1 MDQTLKY
8 GSWTM
13 SGTAGGRIGANSCA
27 GAWRASSAKIRVRVN
42 RNPRYSIISLTLFR
56 EIRGRQIREEFHGL
70 RARQE
75 IRCTFCC
82 WPPGPLARRERRAYP
97 LRYVR
102 SEQHSQRACGPQPGG
117 ARRRAGICGV
127 AAPRRCHHIACVA
140 APCICPPGARAK
152 MHTLFSDGPLA
163 PFTTETR
170 RYTENPEAS
179 VKPPCPPCLRGETG
193 CLAAAGSPSQLIM
206 LSCPHDA
213 PNESGGRPDSA
224 DVSGAPDS
232 GRRGSRVWVAG
243 IRRHGFSQAGSG
255 GPALS

>member
-1 MDQTLKY
+1 MHPREITNCIPVEIPHQAPGSDLVPPSQFRAMDLRVMAVAAMT
-8 GSWTM
+8 
-13 SGTAGGRIGANSCA
+13 
-27 GAWRASSAKIRVRVN
+27 SSAPKER
-42 RNPRYSIISLTLFR
+42 R
-56 EIRGRQIREEFHGL
+56 EL

-163 PFTTETR
+163 
-170 RYTENPEAS
+170 
-179 VKPPCPPCLRGETG
+179 RGECFLRTPGTG
-193 CLAAAGSPSQLIM
+193 ATLRPR
-206 LSCPHDA
+206 P
-213 PNESGGRPDSA
+213 GR
-224 DVSGAPDS
+224 
-232 GRRGSRVWVAG
+232 GRRTG
-243 IRRHGFSQAGSG
+243 
-255 GPALS
+255 

>member
-1 MDQTLKY
+1 M
-8 GSWTM
+8 GSVVPTHFLCFFFWILD
-13 SGTAGGRIGANSCA
+13 SEFPYRIH
-27 GAWRASSAKIRVRVN
+27 V
-42 RNPRYSIISLTLFR
+42 
-56 EIRGRQIREEFHGL
+56 L

-152 MHTLFSDGPLA
+152 MHTLFPDGPLA
-163 PFTTETR
+163 CLLWNAVICPGGSR
-170 RYTENPEAS
+170 GVLQPAS
-179 VKPPCPPCLRGETG
+179 RFFLW
-193 CLAAAGSPSQLIM
+193 AAGVLVIRQT
-206 LSCPHDA
+206 
-213 PNESGGRPDSA
+213 
-224 DVSGAPDS
+224 S
-232 GRRGSRVWVAG
+232 GRRVPLVFRYDLG
-243 IRRHGFSQAGSG
+243 
-255 GPALS
+255 LL

>member
-1 MDQTLKY
+1 M
-8 GSWTM
+8 GSVVPTHFLCFFFWILD
-13 SGTAGGRIGANSCA
+13 SEFPYRIH
-27 GAWRASSAKIRVRVN
+27 V
-42 RNPRYSIISLTLFR
+42 
-56 EIRGRQIREEFHGL
+56 L

-152 MHTLFSDGPLA
+152 MHTLFPDGPLLSESQ
-163 PFTTETR
+163 FF
-170 RYTENPEAS
+170 AS
-179 VKPPCPPCLRGETG
+179 SCLRGG
-193 CLAAAGSPSQLIM
+193 LGAAFTAKT
-206 LSCPHDA
+206 
-213 PNESGGRPDSA
+213 
-224 DVSGAPDS
+224 
-232 GRRGSRVWVAG
+232 
-243 IRRHGFSQAGSG
+243 RRHKESSRLTRPMQTVIVCASRERLVIRWPIERRYEVFPTRNAAHPLEAQG
-255 GPALS
+255 